1 MSMNNKKEES
11 YRLLL
16 QQNMELKTQMEQLLA
31 AFDETREKLNRISEE
46 NETMRKE
53 LHDVRQNLGNARN
66 EIHNVHVDLGSA
78 RNEIHAVHVD
88 VGNAR
93 NEIHKVHVDVGNARN
108 EIHAVHVD
116 VGDARNRIHN
126 AHRDTSRAIRAAE
139 YKISKYMDKE
149 KIPEALCDWYY
160 EKTGKTLDLE
170 HPKTFNEII
179 QWTKLYDFDAEK
191 CKLVDKYL
199 VRDWVKEKI
208 GENYLI
214 PLLGV
219 WNRAEDIDFD
229 KLPQS
234 FVLKC
239 NHGCHYNII
248 VKDRSIQDFDLIRK
262 KLNEWLHEDFAFMN
276 GFEMQYSQIQPR
288 IIAEEYIENANED
301 LYDYKV
307 FCFNGKAKY
316 IMFLSNRK
324 QKLKMQFYDLEWNLQ
339 PFVYSFERD
348 ETIIEKPDNLPELIE
363 CAEKLAAGFIQSR
376 VDFYRLNDGS
386 WKFGEITFTSASGIA
401 NWNPPEYDEILGSQI
416 DLKK

>member
-16 QQNMELKTQMEQLLA
+16 QQNMELKNQMEQLLA

-126 AHRDTSRAIRAAE
+126 AHRDTSHAIRAAE

-219 WNRAEDIDFD
+219 WDRAEDIDFD

-262 KLNEWLHEDFAFMN
+262 KLNDWLHEDFSFVS

-288 IIAEEYIENANED
+288 IIAEKYIENADED

-316 IMFLSNRK
+316 ILFLFNRK
-324 QKLKMQFYDLEWNLQ
+324 NELKGQFYDTEWNLQ
-339 PFVYSFERD
+339 PFMCGAERS

-386 WKFGEITFTSASGIA
+386 
-401 NWNPPEYDEILGSQI
+401 
-416 DLKK
+416 